1 VKRLRDG
8 FERLPTRGTFTRA
21 AKGLTADFYPMDFTE
36 VEAIRRQGY
45 FHETIGMIP
54 KFSYQDF
61 RSDEH
66 ELQQQQFKQQSL
78 NMNASVVS
86 SILGGGG
93 ESVKISTTGSVTLS
107 PQKTGRRTVQGAHVS
122 RMYKSPEGRIENTP
136 EDNFSAYRKWHPDL
150 IPTNNTNGMNNSI
163 LLSPSYDNANNSTI
177 ATLTTQM
184 IQKQQNMQIRSDAS
198 IQQSIVEK
206 QNQQQYHHQQGEQ
219 LQLSPPKGRE
229 RTGSHKN
236 ATNNLPFQPPQ
247 QQQQQQYPTQLSR
260 SSQSPV
266 TSDHI
271 PSTQTSRRPSIT
283 SAITLDT
290 MIDSQR
296 EPPQHSPP
304 KESRNLI
311 ITPFPPSTS
320 SGLPPNL
327 PKASPSNATR
337 KQFFPAPANN
347 NNPNNNNSSNQLQAP
362 PSPRT
367 QQNQQQQQLQQY
379 QQQQA
384 PSLSVPPNSTNN
396 PPTGMVQQQSPQ
408 PIRKKS
414 VLGQI
419 FGTTSDEDLNM
430 NPIHGISLNQPFSN
444 DINSNN
450 NIPNPNPKSFT
461 PPPKN
466 INLTSTSSGGD
477 SGVGS
482 VGVGVAVGG
491 RGGSGNKKQD
501 YNVFF
506 QDDQELINQTKY
518 FIHQSNLDNK
528 PLPHH
533 VLHHPSS
540 HLINTGDN
548 ISYVSSNA
556 SVGSNTYDGIVP
568 LAISSQPNTYGS
580 NKTNSPF
587 VRLSRNENNNSGSG
601 LSISPVPNHPGPH
614 YHIDSYEQQNLQKK
628 SGTSGGSDWLENK
641 PLHHHHHHSHH
652 HSHHGHG
659 GGGSAHHMVMM
670 GSRSMETMPTIEE
683 RSSVGGD
690 SEGGKNSK
698 EGGTGKGGGE
708 QSSYHSGSN
717 SNRRVSIGSHSQEDN
732 QSATLS
738 QLARPNE
745 LEKDEKLMSSYMKW
759 LQEQQKGKDNNS
771 NVGGGGSAEYH
782 PQSKVDLSKCFLKSV
797 YSLILFLFSF

>member
-1 VKRLRDG
+1 
-8 FERLPTRGTFTRA
+8 
-21 AKGLTADFYPMDFTE
+21 MDFTE

-93 ESVKISTTGSVTLS
+93 ESVKINTTGSVTLS

-198 IQQSIVEK
+198 VQQSIAEK
-206 QNQQQYHHQQGEQ
+206 QNQAQYHQQQQGQGQGQGQQ

-229 RTGSHKN
+229 RSGSHKN

-247 QQQQQQYPTQLSR
+247 QQTQQQQQQYPTQLSR

-296 EPPQHSPP
+296 EPQHSSP
-304 KESRNLI
+304 KEPRNLI

-337 KQFFPAPANN
+337 KQFFPAAANN
-347 NNPNNNNSSNQLQAP
+347 NINNNNTNNSSNQLQAP

-367 QQNQQQQQLQQY
+367 QQNQQQQQQQFQQQY

-384 PSLSVPPNSTNN
+384 PSLSVPASTN
-396 PPTGMVQQQSPQ
+396 PPAGMVQQQSPQ

-444 DINSNN
+444 DVINSSSNNN

-491 RGGSGNKKQD
+491 RGGSGKKQD

-533 VLHHPSS
+533 VMQHHPSS

-587 VRLSRNENNNSGSG
+587 IRLSRNENNSGSG

-614 YHIDSYEQQNLQKK
+614 YHIDSYEQQNSQKK
-628 SGTSGGSDWLENK
+628 SGTSGGSDWLENNK

-652 HSHHGHG
+652 HGGHHGHG

-698 EGGTGKGGGE
+698 EGGTTGKGGGGGE

-717 SNRRVSIGSHSQEDN
+717 SNRRVSIGSHSHSNEDN

-759 LQEQQKGKDNNS
+759 LQEQQKSKDNN

-782 PQSKVDLSKCFLKSV
+782 PESKVDPHKCCF
-797 YSLILFLFSF
+797 